1 MVADNLNGIQS
12 NTLDPS
18 YYSTLYD
25 TWGSATN
32 TPFSNTAALD
42 QSQTFYMMSNTLNGR
57 GLGGNPATVDTY
69 GTFTLT
75 ANGLQYAAAAP
86 AATPIP
92 AAVWLLGSAMVGL
105 VGVARRRTNMA

>member
-1 MVADNLNGIQS
+1 
-12 NTLDPS
+12 
-18 YYSTLYD
+18 
-25 TWGSATN
+25 
-32 TPFSNTAALD
+32 
-42 QSQTFYMMSNTLNGR
+42 MMSNTLNGR